1 MDMIDYN
8 LYKVFCVVA
17 ECGNITKASEKLFI
31 SQPAVSYS
39 IKKLEDILGGTLFER
54 SKKGVT
60 LTSEGKLIYE
70 QIKHSIN
77 KLDSTIDYFDKLKK
91 LDLGD
96 LRIGS
101 NTSNIN
107 IAIMKYI
114 KEFKSKYPN
123 INITFN
129 WENADNIKKMLD
141 YQLLDIA
148 TVSYN
153 KNDDYS
159 DYDIIKEISIN
170 EYFVCSKELYDKY
183 KDITITKNNIKEVPL
198 VLLTKGYT
206 TRNNFEIFLE
216 KNNINLNQVY
226 EFDSYSL
233 ALDFIKNGFGIG
245 IVNKKYIENDLK
257 NKDLYILKHN
267 LNLEERKILIITN
280 KNHTSIVKENFL
292 NIINS

>member
-1 MDMIDYN
+1 M
-8 LYKVFCVVA
+8 
-17 ECGNITKASEKLFI
+17 
-31 SQPAVSYS
+31 
-39 IKKLEDILGGTLFER
+39 
-54 SKKGVT
+54 
-60 LTSEGKLIYE
+60 
-70 QIKHSIN
+70 
-77 KLDSTIDYFDKLKK
+77 
-91 LDLGD
+91 
-96 LRIGS
+96 RIGS

-114 KEFKSKYPN
+114 KGFKNKYPN

-159 DYDIIKEISIN
+159 DYEIVKEISIN

-183 KDITITKNNIKEVPL
+183 KDITITKNNITNLPL

-206 TRNNFEIFLE
+206 TRNNFETFLE
-216 KNNINLNQVY
+216 KNNINLSQIY

-257 NKDLYILKHN
+257 NKNLYILKHE
-267 LNLEERKILIITN
+267 LDLEKRKILIITN
-280 KNHTSIVKENFL
+280 KKHTSIVKENFL
-292 NIINS
+292 IIINNS